1 MDKGFIYIF
10 AGCIFLSLSSGLDYA
25 DTYIDVVKNWIRN
38 DIDQRLYRSGI
49 VIFGYFPGIVL
60 MGLGF
65 RNWLALTFRL
75 EEEIKQRSEIEQ
87 ELKEL
92 AKSNEEMAEKAK
104 AANRAKSDFLANMSH
119 ELRTPLNAI
128 IGFSELMA
136 SEVFGK
142 LGAPQYKEYL
152 DMVHRSGSHLLD
164 IINDIL
170 DLSNIEVGRMQMV
183 EEVFCLSKLVRD
195 CVKLL
200 DPIILKA
207 GLQTEISLKEGLIV
221 KADRRMVQQMVLN
234 LISNAIKFTDPGGKV
249 TVATLPMPDDSC
261 AFMVK
266 DTGCGMSEAEVVH
279 VVRPFNQLEG
289 AMTRSHEGAGLG
301 LTLVKTFAE
310 LHGGD
315 MFLESLKNR
324 GTSVCLKFPPSR
336 MVQPSSLEASAK
348 LETSAEAYDEL
359 SSYQRVTENP
369 EDKFQENL

>member
-1 MDKGFIYIF
+1 MDRGFIYIF
-10 AGCIFLSLSSGLDYA
+10 SGCVFLSLSSGLDYA
-25 DTYIDVVKNWIRN
+25 DTYVDFIRDWIRT
-38 DIDQRLYRSGI
+38 DIDQRMYRSGI

-60 MGLGF
+60 MALGF
-65 RNWLALTFRL
+65 RDWLALTFRL
-75 EEEIKQRSEIEQ
+75 EEEIKQRSEIER

-142 LGAPQYKEYL
+142 LGAPQYREYL
-152 DMVHRSGSHLLD
+152 EMVHKSGSHLLD

-183 EEVFCLSKLVRD
+183 EEVFCLSKLARD

-207 GLQTEISLKEGLIV
+207 GLEIEVSLKEDLIL
-221 KADRRMVQQMVLN
+221 KADRRMVQQMMLN
-234 LISNAIKFTDPGGKV
+234 LISNAIKFTSQGGKV

-315 MFLESLKNR
+315 MFLESLKRR
-324 GTSVCLKFPPSR
+324 GTSVCLKFPPNR
-336 MVQPSSLEASAK
+336 MVQAPD
-348 LETSAEAYDEL
+348 LETAEKLNISSDTFEEL
-359 SSYQRVTENP
+359 SSYQKVTGGP
-369 EDKFQENL
+369 EEKPQDAL